1 MSGSMLI
8 NAKQFRWSCDMDDR
22 FGVFRNFRRE
32 NDLSPEQLLTIKEAR
47 RDRCEELPRH
57 SEIVKYCLNTISFQ
71 QPVLLSRSKCLTFTL
86 STSFILKPTHTKP
99 MG

>member
-32 NDLSPEQLLTIKEAR
+32 NDLSPEQLLTIKEIDAKSYLDIR
-47 RDRCEELPRH
+47 
-57 SEIVKYCLNTISFQ
+57 K
-71 QPVLLSRSKCLTFTL
+71 
-86 STSFILKPTHTKP
+86 
-99 MG
+99 